1 MKYARE
7 IKVGILAT
15 VCLFLLFF
23 GFNFLKGVNIFSP
36 TNAYHGTFA
45 HLHGLEEQAAVYI
58 LGHKVGQVDRLHYD
72 FTRDSAFLVD
82 ISIRKDIALPQGTT
96 MALIS
101 DGMLGGMAIELQLP
115 VKGLEDERMRGLE
128 DERMRGL
135 EDERMRGLEDEG
147 MRGLV
152 IEKGSYLPT
161 TYVPGLIESLQGELL
176 AHVDEAV
183 QEVDSLVA
191 ALRTQVEGEHIKHS
205 LENVD
210 RISGDLTSVSAKLKY
225 MMKTQVPAIVNNADT
240 AIANLNVIVADI
252 KEADLKATV
261 ARVDKTVDNV
271 NGLVSDVRSQDGTL
285 GQLIYNKSLYNHI
298 DATVIS
304 ADSLLTD
311 LKAHPKRYVH
321 FSVFGKKDK

>member
-1 MKYARE
+1 MNIKYARE

-36 TNAYHGTFA
+36 TNGYHGTFS

-58 LGHKVGQVDRLHYD
+58 RGHKVGQVDRLHYD

-82 ISIRKDIALPQGTT
+82 ISIRKDIALPQGTK
-96 MALIS
+96 MALIA
-101 DGMLGGMAIELQLP
+101 DGMLGGMAIELQFP
-115 VKGLEDERMRGLE
+115 DSPITNDQSPIAKD
-128 DERMRGL
+128 
-135 EDERMRGLEDEG
+135 
-147 MRGLV
+147 
-152 IEKGSYLPT
+152 SFLPT

-191 ALRTQVEGEHIKHS
+191 ALRTQVEGEHIKRS

-210 RISGDLTSVSAKLKY
+210 RISGDLTSVSANLKH
-225 MMKTQVPAIVNNADT
+225 MMKTQVPTIVNNADT

-252 KEADLKATV
+252 KQADLKATV
-261 ARVDKTVDNV
+261 ARVDKTVENV
-271 NGLVSDVRSQDGTL
+271 NGLVSDVRSQEGTI

-321 FSVFGKKDK
+321 FSIFGKKDK

>member
-1 MKYARE
+1 MNIKYARE

-36 TNAYHGTFA
+36 TNGYHGTFS

-58 LGHKVGQVDRLHYD
+58 RGHKVGQVDRLHYD

-82 ISIRKDIALPQGTT
+82 ISIRKDIALPQGTK
-96 MALIS
+96 MALIA
-101 DGMLGGMAIELQLP
+101 DGMLGGMAIELQFP
-115 VKGLEDERMRGLE
+115 DSPITN
-128 DERMRGL
+128 DQSP
-135 EDERMRGLEDEG
+135 
-147 MRGLV
+147 
-152 IEKGSYLPT
+152 IANGSFLPT

-191 ALRTQVEGEHIKHS
+191 ALRTQVEGEHIKRS

-210 RISGDLTSVSAKLKY
+210 RISGDLTSVSANLKH
-225 MMKTQVPAIVNNADT
+225 MMKTQVPTIVNNADT

-252 KEADLKATV
+252 KQADLKATV
-261 ARVDKTVDNV
+261 ARVDKTVENV
-271 NGLVSDVRSQDGTL
+271 NGLVSDVRSQEGTI

-321 FSVFGKKDK
+321 FSIFGKKDK

>member
-36 TNAYHGTFA
+36 TNSYHGVFC

-58 LGHKVGQVDRLHYD
+58 RGHKVGQVDRLHYD

-82 ISIRKDIALPQGTT
+82 ISIRKDIALPQGTK
-96 MALIS
+96 MALVS
-101 DGMLGGMAIELQLP
+101 DGMLGGMAIELQFP
-115 VKGLEDERMRGLE
+115 ESSSMTNDQSQM
-128 DERMRGL
+128 
-135 EDERMRGLEDEG
+135 
-147 MRGLV
+147 
-152 IEKGSYLPT
+152 IEKGSFLNT
-161 TYVPGLIESLQGELL
+161 TYVPGLIESLQSELL

-191 ALRTQVEGEHIKHS
+191 ALRTQVEGDHIKNS

-210 RISGDLTSVSAKLKY
+210 RISGDLTSVSSNLKH
-225 MMKTQVPAIVNNADT
+225 MMRTQVPTIVNNADT
-240 AIANLNVIVADI
+240 AIANLNTIVADI

-261 ARVDKTVDNV
+261 ARVDNAVDNV
-271 NGLVSDVRSQDGTL
+271 NELVSDVRSQDGTI

-298 DATVIS
+298 DATVVS
-304 ADSLLTD
+304 ADSLLVD

-321 FSVFGKKDK
+321 FSLFGKKDK

>member
-36 TNAYHGTFA
+36 TNSYHGTFC

-58 LGHKVGQVDRLHYD
+58 RGHKVGQVDRLHYD

-82 ISIRKDIALPQGTT
+82 ISIRKDIALPQGTK
-96 MALIS
+96 MALVS
-101 DGMLGGMAIELQLP
+101 DGMLGGMAIELQFP
-115 VKGLEDERMRGLE
+115 ESSSMTNDQSQM
-128 DERMRGL
+128 
-135 EDERMRGLEDEG
+135 
-147 MRGLV
+147 
-152 IEKGSYLPT
+152 IEKGAFLNT
-161 TYVPGLIESLQGELL
+161 TYVPGLIESLQSELL

-191 ALRTQVEGEHIKHS
+191 ALRTQVEGDHIKNS

-210 RISGDLTSVSAKLKY
+210 RISGDLTSVSSNLKH
-225 MMKTQVPAIVNNADT
+225 MMKTQVPTIVNNADT
-240 AIANLNVIVADI
+240 AIANLNTIVADI

-261 ARVDKTVDNV
+261 ARVDNAVDNV
-271 NGLVSDVRSQDGTL
+271 NELVSDVRSQDGTI

-298 DATVIS
+298 DATVVS
-304 ADSLLTD
+304 ADSLLVD

-321 FSVFGKKDK
+321 FSLFGKKDK